1 MPLTLAL
8 VMLLL
13 APAAAAALPGQPPR
27 MDSDPWRFV
36 HPEAKW
42 ILGVDWA
49 RARDSAAAQVL
60 KRQFAGA
67 ESQVRTSGFGFSA
80 VVALDRIL
88 ASGISMETAGGADP
102 EGLVMAIEGK
112 LDRALLKKEL
122 PPGTAVEKFLGADL
136 YVPPRAKPTEPLIA
150 VVGDRLMLMGD
161 RAALKIILSGKGGA
175 RDANLL
181 GRAMRMAAS
190 ADIWLVAATPAAAS
204 DGKKPDP
211 LSGLKQAEL
220 GLSLQEGLRLTA
232 VLVADSAQSAQNMAG
247 LMQFAAAFGGDDA
260 VAGWLRQLR
269 VDLKGEELALTLDIP
284 AKELE
289 AGISVGKDM
298 MMQAGRQA
306 LDAWLGAEPGAAPA
320 GIRPVARGTGIEGN
334 AGGVVTLPAAA
345 PEPKVRTIRIV
356 GAEDGPKEIQYTL
369 PGRRSGQ

>member
-1 MPLTLAL
+1 MRLIIAL
-8 VMLLL
+8 VAMSCSLTA
-13 APAAAAALPGQPPR
+13 APAVQPSGLS
-27 MDSDPWRFV
+27 DDPWRFV
-36 HPEAKW
+36 HPQAKW

-49 RARDSAAAQVL
+49 RARDSAAAQIL

-67 ESQVRTSGFGFSA
+67 GSQVKTSGFGFSA
-80 VVALDRIL
+80 VVALDRML
-88 ASGISMETAGGADP
+88 ASGISMETASGADP
-102 EGLVMAIEGK
+102 DGLVVAIEGK

-150 VVGDRLMLMGD
+150 VVGDRLMLIGD
-161 RAALKIILSGKGGA
+161 RATLKIILSGKGGA
-175 RDANLL
+175 RDADLS

-204 DGKKPDP
+204 PTQQPDP

-220 GLSLQEGLRLTA
+220 GLSLQEGLRLSA

-247 LMQFAAAFGGDDA
+247 LMQFAGAFGGDDA
-260 VAGWLRQLR
+260 LAGWLRQLR

-289 AGISVGKDM
+289 AGISAGKDM

-356 GAEDGPKEIQYTL
+356 GAEDGPKEIQYTSPAR
-369 PGRRSGQ
+369 PGQ